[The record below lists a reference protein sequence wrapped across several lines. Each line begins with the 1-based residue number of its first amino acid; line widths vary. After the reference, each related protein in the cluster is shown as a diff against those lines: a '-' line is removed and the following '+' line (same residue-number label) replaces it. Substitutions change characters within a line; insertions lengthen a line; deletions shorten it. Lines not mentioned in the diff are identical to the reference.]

1 MIKQTKN
8 DQFSSPSSVLDFHGW
23 RFSQPSL
30 TSPTLSN
37 GWEGEG
43 FSAKEEEFL
52 LWTQYY
58 YLEFRSRH
66 EHKYSEYKKCLS
78 MMSQFM
84 KMLGKNEAELKKSIA
99 YKKSLYVLVVDVNVF
114 DLQFKFIHK
123 SSSRV
128 SAHLKKLTK
137 LTLYSNLC
145 FALDLQRKYETWSEW
160 GLCKSEDTACYATGT
175 RIRKRDCLSEID
187 PQIKVNHCVG
197 PPAQKDWCQM
207 PCKGNTIIWIC
218 LNIVCITKLK
228 VSTLNSKYKSYQ
240 I

>member
-1 MIKQTKN
+1 
-8 DQFSSPSSVLDFHGW
+8 
-23 RFSQPSL
+23 
-30 TSPTLSN
+30 
-37 GWEGEG
+37 
-43 FSAKEEEFL
+43 
-52 LWTQYY
+52 
-58 YLEFRSRH
+58 
-66 EHKYSEYKKCLS
+66 

-197 PPAQKDWCQM
+197 PPTQKDWCQM

-240 I
+240 IWWNIVFTMSKQETRDYFVINKHNINTRN